1 MRVQAACACG
11 NECARL
17 QHAENPG
24 LLALAASERQPGFVP
39 GVSQRPDF
47 PATALYNAV
56 PKDILDA
63 VICEEMS
70 DETMPG
76 IFQKIDRRHEKGRG
90 QTMWI

>member
-39 GVSQRPDF
+39 EYLKGRISRD
-47 PATALYNAV
+47 ALYNAV

-76 IFQKIDRRHEKGRG
+76 IFQKS
-90 QTMWI
+90 TAP